1 MDNPTLDTFNIE
13 ASNVYPRSK
22 AEEIAA
28 ALSSDPEDDWGYTV
42 EDVSKGYSVIR
53 VTDENG
59 DFVAYAKF

>member
-1 MDNPTLDTFNIE
+1 MDM
-13 ASNVYPRSK
+13 SYYSRSK

-42 EDVSKGYSVIR
+42 EDVTKEYSVIR

-59 DFVAYAKF
+59 DFVAYAKL